1 MNVNMQPRT
10 VAQIQTVMMIAY
22 CKIWVM
28 IMEYTNKFDLDLKK
42 GQLGE
47 QLVQQ
52 VLCDCKIEVKTD
64 ALIQQTKNIAVEFES
79 RGHASGIEV
88 TTADW
93 WAFVI
98 VRDFK
103 YKDIILMV
111 RTSRLKQLVAIYKER
126 HTGVGGDDDTS
137 KMVLIP
143 FDRIIQ

>member
-1 MNVNMQPRT
+1 M
-10 VAQIQTVMMIAY
+10 
-22 CKIWVM
+22 
-28 IMEYTNKFDLDLKK
+28 
-42 GQLGE
+42 
-47 QLVQQ
+47 
-52 VLCDCKIEVKTD
+52 
-64 ALIQQTKNIAVEFES
+64 EFES